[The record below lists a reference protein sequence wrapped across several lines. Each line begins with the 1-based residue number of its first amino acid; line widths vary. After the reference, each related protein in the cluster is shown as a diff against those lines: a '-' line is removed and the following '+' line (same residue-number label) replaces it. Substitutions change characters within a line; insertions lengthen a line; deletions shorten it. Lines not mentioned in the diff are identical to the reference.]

1 MNLIVNTAK
10 DWGIGNGN
18 ELLFHFS
25 GDMKFFRSKT
35 IENVVVMGRKT
46 LDSFPGGKPLPK
58 RINIVLTRN
67 KDFSR
72 EGVIVCH
79 SQDELNEELKKYE
92 DDKIFI
98 IGGDSVYKLML
109 PYCDTAFVTK
119 VDASK
124 DADTFMVNLDELP
137 EWKIVDESES
147 IEEKGIEYK
156 YVTYKK
162 SEEA

>member
-1 MNLIVNTAK
+1 MNLIVNTAEN
-10 DWGIGNGN
+10 WGIGNRN
-18 ELLFHFS
+18 DLLFHIS
-25 GDMKFFRSKT
+25 GDMKFFRAKT

-58 RINIVLTRN
+58 RVNIVLTRN

-79 SQDELNEELKKYE
+79 SPEELMAELKKYE

-98 IGGDSVYKLML
+98 IGGDSVYRLML
-109 PYCDTAFVTK
+109 PYCSTAFVTR
-119 VDASK
+119 VNASR

-137 EWKIVDESES
+137 EWKIADESEVF
-147 IEEKGIEYK
+147 EEKGFKYK
-156 YVTYKK
+156 FVTYKK